1 MNQQSSLF
9 YETIYDALGAD
20 IAAAGGF
27 KVVAGKLWPA
37 ESPATSTQKLRNTLN
52 LDQPHKLCPD
62 EVLQIKRLAY
72 EHGSTATVDYEAQ
85 QLGYQTVWVDPSDEA
100 DALRRE
106 VRDLLA
112 SVTKKLDRI
121 EKADERAG
129 LRVIK

>member
-1 MNQQSSLF
+1 MSHQGALF
-9 YETIYDALGAD
+9 HDSITDALGTD
-20 IAAAGGF
+20 ISAAGGY

-37 ESPATSTQKLRNTLN
+37 DSNATQKLRNCLN
-52 LDQPHKLCPD
+52 DSQPHKLSPD

-85 QLGYQTVWVDPSDEA
+85 QLGYQCQWIDPVDEA

>member
-1 MNQQSSLF
+1 MNQSSLF

-20 IAAAGGF
+20 IAAAGGY
-27 KVVAGKLWPA
+27 KAVAGKLWPA
-37 ESPATSTQKLRNTLN
+37 ESPATATQKLRNCLN
-52 LDQPHKLCPD
+52 ADQPHKLCPD

-85 QLGYQTVWVDPSDEA
+85 QLGYQCQWIDPVDEA